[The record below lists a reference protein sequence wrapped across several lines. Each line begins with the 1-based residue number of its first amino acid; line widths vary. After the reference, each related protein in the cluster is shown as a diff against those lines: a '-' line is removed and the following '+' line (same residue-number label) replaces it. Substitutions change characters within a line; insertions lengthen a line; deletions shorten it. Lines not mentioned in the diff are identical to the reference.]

1 MPCFSADFQEGN
13 DDYDESLIPDSNL
26 EPGVLPT
33 EIRKLVQS
41 RRQVRQLMKA
51 ADVTQ
56 DQYLQVFIVPLLW
69 ISVIWYTG
77 NWKYLYCIIYDFCLI

>member
-1 MPCFSADFQEGN
+1 MTVLPCFSADFQEGN
-13 DDYDESLIPDSNL
+13 DDYDESLIPDAGQ

-51 ADVTQ
+51 PDVTH
-56 DQYLQVFIVPLLW
+56 DQCLQVFIVPLL
-69 ISVIWYTG
+69 
-77 NWKYLYCIIYDFCLI
+77 